1 MNPKLQNAPPNVPMV
16 IEPPGTPITVEPMID
31 QPEIDIEIQE
41 ILGSRN
47 IRFISPRDM
56 AELALDLY
64 VAGFL
69 VWDEYAALA
78 FQAELQPGYNQTIG
92 ALTGRKAEPDRPRDY
107 IHIWERRL
115 AFERKHMPDK
125 ISLIETSQRILTTL
139 GEFERP
145 LKLVS

>member
-1 MNPKLQNAPPNVPMV
+1 MNPKSHNAVIV
-16 IEPPGTPITVEPMID
+16 IEPPGVPAAIEPVIE

-64 VAGFL
+64 VAGYL

-78 FQAELQPGYNQTIG
+78 FQAELQPAYNQTVG
-92 ALTGRKAEPDRPRDY
+92 ALIGRKAEPDRPRDY

-115 AFERKHMPDK
+115 AFERKHMPENR
-125 ISLIETSQRILTTL
+125 SLIETSQRILETL
-139 GEFERP
+139 CEFERP